1 MLMYEIVSMY
11 DNTTDLLWKIMEI
24 SVIMSVFEDAW
35 VNCAKP
41 QFLHSLD
48 VLIKMFANSLTI
60 LN

>member
-11 DNTTDLLWKIMEI
+11 DNTTDSLWKIMEI
-24 SVIMSVFEDAW
+24 SVMSVFEDAW
-35 VNCAKP
+35 VNYAKP